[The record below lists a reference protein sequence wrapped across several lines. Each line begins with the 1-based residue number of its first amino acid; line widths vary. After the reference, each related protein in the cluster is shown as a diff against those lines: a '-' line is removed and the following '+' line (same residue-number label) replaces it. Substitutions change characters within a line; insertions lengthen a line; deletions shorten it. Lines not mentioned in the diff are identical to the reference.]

1 MGVLTTFII
10 GAVAGGATWE
20 LYKRRA
26 TLQLKDKA
34 LARLRRK
41 QPSPA
46 AGDTPLPEVEEV
58 AIITETVELQLDR
71 LEAIHGIGPVYARRL
86 NEAGILT
93 YANLA
98 QTPAERLIAIVS
110 PEGKLTPDVEAWIA
124 EANQLLEQAH

>member
-34 LARLRRK
+34 LSRLRRK
-41 QPSPA
+41 H
-46 AGDTPLPEVEEV
+46 TPVVADDVPPPEVEEV
-58 AIITETVELQLDR
+58 VIVSETVELHLDQ

-93 YANLA
+93 YADLA
-98 QTPAERLIAIVS
+98 QTTPEQLIASVAS
-110 PEGKLTPDVEAWIA
+110 DSNLTPDVAAWIN
-124 EANQLLEQAH
+124 EAKALIEQTL